1 MRPSA
6 QRRARRRVPALRSV
20 EAVLGGLYVLE
31 GSRLGGR
38 LLLRR
43 VAAPGMPMNFLDHG
57 AGRGLWQSFLRILK
71 SFESPGLDVEAMVD
85 SARMVFAVFELASL
99 ISGEPNRINLSAQ
112 PADPSADSP
121 RADPHSRSDPAA
133 RRFDAGP
140 RSRPHHAA
148 KQRKSGS
155 NAQAAFGC
163 GRRPLG
169 RKMLGERLEGD
180 LRQWLG
186 SDDPLYLKQHEIAGN
201 PFSVS
206 GHRARQGVILE
217 LEAGGSGATAD
228 SSHPLLRRFM
238 EQSDPIAEVDAIC
251 TLAARHFQ
259 ALTGFNR
266 VMIYKFD
273 RDWNGTVLAEHGDGV
288 LPSYLDLRFPASDI
302 PAQAR
307 ELYRLN
313 RLRLIPTAT
322 YQPVLLSP
330 PLCPVD
336 GEPLDLSFAALR
348 SVSPVHLE
356 YMRNMGTAASMSV
369 SIVIDGALWGLVSCH
384 HATDRHVGPQLRQA
398 CDFLGR
404 ILAQQIA
411 ARERALDIAERLRL
425 KRIEMEL
432 IAHLARAKTFQE
444 GLVERARQWLG
455 LTNASG
461 AAVISDGIVL
471 TTGETPP
478 VEAINRLAQWIHSL
492 KVEQIFSTEQ
502 LAGLWA
508 EGEGVAD
515 VASGMVAVPISR
527 IHASYIIWFRPEVIR
542 TVTWGGDPDHQ
553 KVTDAAGRLHPRQS
567 FAQWRQELRLRS
579 LPWSEAELFSAVEF
593 RNAILNFVL
602 QRAEERA
609 QLTEELQRTN
619 SELEVVL
626 VLGLARPARAVP
638 PHRRLRRAARRRGAP
653 RSRTAAEHYLDG
665 ISDAAL
671 SAGALVDDLLHFSQ
685 TGPRQPGVT
694 RIDMNKAGGGN
705 PPAPSTP
712 RRRRSS
718 WQVGRLADGLGR
730 SGLSGRRSQSGR
742 QRHQIHAAAREAPR
756 IRVERRGARRRC
768 RLLRADNG
776 VGFDMAYAGKLFGV
790 FQRLHRQEDFEGTGI
805 GLALTRAHRRAPRRH
820 ASGRGR
826 RGKGATF
833 PSRCPNASK
842 EASHADA

>member
-1 MRPSA
+1 M
-6 QRRARRRVPALRSV
+6 
-20 EAVLGGLYVLE
+20 
-31 GSRLGGR
+31 
-38 LLLRR
+38 
-43 VAAPGMPMNFLDHG
+43 
-57 AGRGLWQSFLRILK
+57 
-71 SFESPGLDVEAMVD
+71 
-85 SARMVFAVFELASL
+85 
-99 ISGEPNRINLSAQ
+99 NLSAQ
-112 PADPSADSP
+112 PADPLADCAQEP
-121 RADPHSRSDPAA
+121 IRIPGAIQPHGALMLVREADLIMLQSSENLAATLKLPLAADADRSV
-133 RRFDAGP
+133 G
-140 RSRPHHAA
+140 
-148 KQRKSGS
+148 
-155 NAQAAFGC
+155 
-163 GRRPLG
+163 
-169 RKMLGERLEGD
+169 KMLGERLEGD

-217 LEAGGSGATAD
+217 IEAGGSGATAD

-322 YQPVLLSP
+322 YQPVPLSP

-609 QLTEELQRTN
+609 QLTEELQRSN
-619 SELEVVL
+619 RELESFSYSVSHDLRAPFRHIVGYAQL
-626 VLGLARPARAVP
+626 LGDEEPA
-638 PHRRLRRAARRRGAP
+638 LKDL
-653 RSRTAAEHYLDG
+653 SKHYLDG
-665 ISDAAL
+665 IRNAAL
-671 SAGALVDDLLHFSQ
+671 SAGELVDDLLHFSQ
-685 TGPRQPGVT
+685 LGRASLAMT
-694 RIDMNKAGGGN
+694 RIDMNKVA
-705 PPAPSTP
+705 AEI
-712 RRRRSS
+712 RRSIDVEAAKVD
-718 WQVGRLADGLGR
+718 WQVADLPTAWGDTGLV
-730 SGLSGRRSQSGR
+730 R
-742 QRHQIHAAAREAPR
+742 QALYNLVDNAIKYSRGVPGPR
-756 IRVERRGARRRC
+756 IRVGGVERDGDVVYSVE
-768 RLLRADNG
+768 DNG
-776 VGFDMAYAGKLFGV
+776 VGFDMAYAGKLFQV

-805 GLALTRAHRRAPRRH
+805 GLALTKRIIDRH
-820 ASGRGR
+820 GGTLEAKGAV
-826 RGKGATF
+826 GKGATF
-833 PSRCPNASK
+833 SFSLPKRK
-842 EASHADA
+842 KGGSHADA